1 MLHLKHPEIY
11 ARVSQIPSGL
21 LAFKTSDASILAI
34 KASARA
40 LLAGKGSG
48 GLKLYFAPVIC
59 GGLSTYCLLTAFPDG
74 TNSPLLVW
82 TPLYEDPDAR
92 TLLAVLSAPRIEL
105 FLLDE
110 KNRPWLSYIAV
121 APDRTKLARF
131 SQKLQLAPRDM
142 ARTTSH
148 DVIDQASAWFSRG
161 SEREDRRAF
170 NLSFIEAVMRE
181 DLVMLHAGMRDS
193 FYGEE
198 VRHAEL
204 GYANPGD
211 RQEPDLA
218 EELARKFGGGK
229 VFLNPLKLPN
239 MEELCDTMVV
249 GAIANFYFQ
258 FKSSPN
264 TDATAKRDTGRLRTT
279 IVHHVAKAVEQT
291 GKCIDYVGNPG
302 PFTIALR
309 ADRKFRAPVHQHG
322 KNAIFVIVTHETI
335 RDDLAKYASEILP
348 LAERATRVICHVAET
363 DLYKYLHFC
372 ATEEEFFKLLVA
384 DFSYMRVR
392 RAVYDQR
399 FSALLRLEAEREKAE
414 RMDTRSGSLDV
425 AAAYSA
431 PDA

>member
-1 MLHLKHPEIY
+1 LLHLKHPEIY
-11 ARVSQIPSGL
+11 AQVAQIPSGL
-21 LAFKTSDASILAI
+21 IAFQTSSASILAI

-40 LLAGKGSG
+40 LLACKSRG
-48 GLKLYFAPVIC
+48 GVKLYFAPVLC
-59 GGLSTYCLLTAFPDG
+59 ERLSTYCLLTAFPDG
-74 TNSPLLVW
+74 TNSPLLVS
-82 TPLYEDPDAR
+82 TPLYEDPQAR
-92 TLLAVLSAPRIEL
+92 TLLAVLSAPRVEL

-121 APDRTKLARF
+121 VADRAKLARF
-131 SQKLQLAPRDM
+131 SQKLQLAPGNM

-148 DVIDQASAWFSRG
+148 DVIDQASVWFSRG
-161 SEREDRRAF
+161 GEREDRRAF
-170 NLSFIEAVMRE
+170 TLSFIEAVMRE
-181 DLVMLHAGMRDS
+181 DLVMLHAGTRDS

-204 GYANPGD
+204 GYTNPGD

-218 EELARKFGGGK
+218 EELAKKFGGEK

-239 MEELCDTMVV
+239 MEELCDTLVV

-264 TDATAKRDTGRLRTT
+264 TDAIAKRDTGRLRTT

-291 GKCIDYVGNPG
+291 GKCIDYVSGPG
-302 PFTIALR
+302 QFAIALK
-309 ADRKFRAPVHQHG
+309 ADRKFRASVHQHG
-322 KNAIFVIVTHETI
+322 KNAIFVIVTHEAI

-348 LAERATRVICHVAET
+348 LAERATRVICLVAET

-384 DFSYMRVR
+384 DFRYMRVQKS
-392 RAVYDQR
+392 VYDQR
-399 FSALLRLEAEREKAE
+399 FSALLRLEAEREVTE
-414 RMDTRSGSLDV
+414 RMDTKLVKPNV
-425 AAAYSA
+425 ATDRRE